1 MGKIEKRD
9 ALSQCWE
16 QTPILQTNDSQATSY
31 PEMND
36 LVDKNHEIS
45 EQACRLINDKLE
57 ILNYTKTSQMIC
69 VIRDLEIVRQQ
80 CGKNVHVVRNGIV
93 CFICFI
99 VAVAI
104 ERHRLCTKIYDNV
117 QRRFDLQT
125 FEPLA
130 VYFRM
135 NCVRDL
141 WWILLSLLYN
151 APDEQQ
157 TGHVFT
163 ETILWS

>member
-1 MGKIEKRD
+1 MRRRF
-9 ALSQCWE
+9 LWE
-16 QTPILQTNDSQATSY
+16 RSKSAMHFHNAESKLQYYKPTAVFSQATFFT
-31 PEMND
+31 EMND

-141 WWILLSLLYN
+141 W
-151 APDEQQ
+151 
-157 TGHVFT
+157 
-163 ETILWS
+163 